1 MPKTSKVPKMQ
12 VKNIKSAI
20 IAKSAKTIKSTKY
33 ISKIQIY
40 VTFSSVKIHKNE
52 STKKVD
58 YFWTENIVL
67 SQCVSCKGSRLRK
80 RLYLEHQDCPEGHFP
95 KLNFI
100 LKVKRERV

>member
-1 MPKTSKVPKMQ
+1 MSKIPKVPKVPKMLKIT
-12 VKNIKSAI
+12 KN
-20 IAKSAKTIKSTKY
+20 TK
-33 ISKIQIY
+33 KQCN
-40 VTFSSVKIHKNE
+40 FFLSVKTQNTQNE

-80 RLYLEHQDCPEGHFP
+80 RLSLEHQDCPEGHFP